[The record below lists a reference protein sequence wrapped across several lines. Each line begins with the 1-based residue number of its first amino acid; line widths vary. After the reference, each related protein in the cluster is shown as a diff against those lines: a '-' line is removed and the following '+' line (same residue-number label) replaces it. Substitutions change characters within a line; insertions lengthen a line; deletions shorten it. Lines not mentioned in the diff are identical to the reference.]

1 VARDPLARRSIA
13 QRAKI
18 FLVVNAA
25 KLISIFFLALFCA
38 VYIPAKELPEFRVGE
53 IADTDIITPVAFDM
67 VDADATAA
75 RKISEAQKVPAIF
88 RDFSETATNTMTAE
102 FSAAFAAARANFL
115 AAVQKNFRTP
125 PLKEKTIASSSFNN
139 FLTVFNFQNKAF
151 PVSQKLAHEWARG
164 NDGIEIENQ
173 LLELLEQIMNRPVCA
188 DDLPEKFFIGEKLRL
203 IPVSQPDEKLS
214 LDSISENN
222 RIISATN
229 LIAISQLRNLFRENF
244 PPNEQSLADA
254 MTVFLAPNCAPEIA
268 LTQSARDRTVRDL
281 IVSNHFSAGQIIVQR
296 GTMIDEKTKIALDK
310 IREQLITSQ
319 KNSAEASVFGA
330 PTVSNNSGLVVALV
344 FVSLIAVVAL
354 FFVWRLARAPKVES
368 QVPARIPAT
377 GNFSPQIAEVIKAA
391 LVQELAATR
400 VELFKAQQ
408 SFSEKIISHN
418 QHAVT
423 NGAPPLDE
431 PAQVVAKL
439 ISEGESRLTLNELEK
454 ALKCFDT
461 AATLQPDDADV
472 LVKMGG
478 VLEKMER
485 TDEALACYDR
495 AIAADDS
502 LTIAYLQKGGLFNR
516 LARYA
521 EATQCYEQALLK
533 QEKNPPKNNS

>member
-244 PPNEQSLADA
+244 
-254 MTVFLAPNCAPEIA
+254 
-268 LTQSARDRTVRDL
+268 R
-281 IVSNHFSAGQIIVQR
+281 
-296 GTMIDEKTKIALDK
+296 
-310 IREQLITSQ
+310 
-319 KNSAEASVFGA
+319 
-330 PTVSNNSGLVVALV
+330 PTNN
-344 FVSLIAVVAL
+344 
-354 FFVWRLARAPKVES
+354 R
-368 QVPARIPAT
+368 
-377 GNFSPQIAEVIKAA
+377 SP
-391 LVQELAATR
+391 T
-400 VELFKAQQ
+400 
-408 SFSEKIISHN
+408 
-418 QHAVT
+418 
-423 NGAPPLDE
+423 P
-431 PAQVVAKL
+431 
-439 ISEGESRLTLNELEK
+439 
-454 ALKCFDT
+454 
-461 AATLQPDDADV
+461 
-472 LVKMGG
+472 
-478 VLEKMER
+478 
-485 TDEALACYDR
+485 
-495 AIAADDS
+495 
-502 LTIAYLQKGGLFNR
+502 
-516 LARYA
+516 
-521 EATQCYEQALLK
+521 
-533 QEKNPPKNNS
+533 